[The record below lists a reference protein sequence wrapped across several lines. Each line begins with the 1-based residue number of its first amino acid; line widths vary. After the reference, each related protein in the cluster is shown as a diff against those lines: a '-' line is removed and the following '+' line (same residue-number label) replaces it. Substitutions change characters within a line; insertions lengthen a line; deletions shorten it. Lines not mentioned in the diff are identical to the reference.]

1 MKAVVF
7 SPKSA
12 DEFKFIHSL
21 LKKLGIKSTTL
32 TKEEIE
38 DAGLLKLMKSADRT
52 KKASREVILKKLGSK

>member
-1 MKAVVF
+1 MKAVVI

-32 TKEEIE
+32 SLEELE
-38 DAGLLKLMKSADRT
+38 DAGLLMLMKSAD
-52 KKASREVILKKLGSK
+52 KKKKVSKETILKKLSSK

>member
-1 MKAVVF
+1 MKAVVI

-32 TKEEIE
+32 SLEELE
-38 DAGLLKLMKSADRT
+38 DAGLLMLMKSADKT
-52 KKASREVILKKLGSK
+52 KKVSKETILKKLSSK

>member
-1 MKAVVF
+1 MKAVVI